1 MGRVIAVTNIKGG
14 IGKTTTV
21 VNVGAGLARFG
32 ARVLLVDVDAQGNL
46 AIALGLTPKH
56 TIYEALVDNAQ
67 VSRCIVQA
75 RPNLDLLPADDTL
88 LGAQPIISRR
98 SDWSRVLDH
107 ILQPIKKQYDFI
119 LVDSPGSLSVLSVNA
134 LMAAQEVIV
143 PTTVE
148 HLSIKGLAM
157 LFKQI
162 ARITVGSSIVRV
174 IVPTMFDPRLSQSH
188 ALLKQLQGTYG
199 ALITDPIRINVR
211 LSEASWQG
219 KTIFEYDGNSRGALD
234 YANLV
239 KRLCD
244 AWEFRAS
251 AIDQSQS
258 QQQSQQ
264 QDQQALASQQ
274 QHADTAKT
282 HTNGTDQY
290 PAGSPGSLP
299 MKCPYC
305 GRVLRRT
312 TLAGYRV
319 VSCDACSY
327 RKQELIS
334 VARR

>member
-56 TIYEALVDNAQ
+56 TIYEALVDNTQ

-162 ARITVGSSIVRV
+162 ARITVGSSIVRL
-174 IVPTMFDPRLSQSH
+174 IVPTMFDPRRNQSH

-199 ALITDPIRINVR
+199 ALVTDPIRINVR

-239 KRLCD
+239 KRLCE

-251 AIDQSQS
+251 EVDQGQNQEQSQPTPAPQL
-258 QQQSQQ
+258 QQ
-264 QDQQALASQQ
+264 
-274 QHADTAKT
+274 ADTAKV
-282 HTNGTDQY
+282 HTNGTDQHL
-290 PAGSPGSLP
+290 AGSHGSLP

-312 TLAGYRV
+312 TLAGYRI